1 MLEKAIEAITLFLKL
16 DRTLLLPLF
25 HNDILLLLFNCV
37 VALPASL
44 LSASLFLRLT
54 DLVRPHLSPHA
65 QLHTI
70 AATDSSAGSHV
81 LRQYLQCLAF
91 NPLLYQHLAAPHSAA
106 LHEAFLATIKADN
119 AFSVLTASISL
130 SVLSSSSTHSQTYC
144 HCLLQGQ
151 IPSSPAVEAAL
162 RQFLAAAPEDA
173 LPQAY
178 QTLYSFLLQCLT
190 QKHPLLMAS
199 SPRPDC
205 FTRSSVFPVLTAH
218 LLHKATPDGLLAA
231 EMLAAPVAALVSSL
245 LACVAKHPLPSTAVS
260 SSSLT
265 AVSSSSL
272 TTTPDSISV
281 STQENA
287 VRLPSSLHAQLSL
300 SMDAV
305 ALATLLLCTAQSA
318 QRDTIAPLLPELLGR
333 LHEALES
340 VNDRVASTADSDVE
354 RGYRRLKR
362 LLGSWLFGFDVRLLA
377 DEDEAMSQRSPLR
390 GVEVLPLYLMA
401 LRCGHC
407 AASTSAFLAL
417 LQDALPAALFTSA
430 SSLSLLTATA
440 QELLL
445 LAHDARTAEESTQTQ
460 TQALLLLSS
469 LLFQSMENDAFCSLL
484 HSVCAFVLWS
494 FPVQEAQRCIGIVFT
509 TLFKRLLATPTF
521 SFAVA
526 RNLAHLIRCT
536 EEIGVTSQAS
546 WTRYRELVDR
556 MKTQERDAPLSR
568 SDQPV
573 SEGVSEAMLESIP
586 DGIPENIPDGTPES
600 IPESTPLTEAA
611 EQEELRHCFA
621 TLFPEALVEGVNVG
635 QVLLPLVDRVC
646 ERRDN
651 EAEKC
656 VESLLLLLLR
666 KLFATVCA
674 LTPSTE
680 PLATSELQLLVH
692 GLHKLLTLAQ
702 VGSVSDF
709 VTLALAA
716 LVVVSACC
724 ERLAARSLESSLA
737 FLNGEKLFLSD
748 CIETEAASTN
758 KPLLFALP
766 FVPAARV
773 AET

>member
-25 HNDILLLLFNCV
+25 HNDILLLLFNCI
-37 VALPASL
+37 VALPTNL
-44 LSASLFLRLT
+44 LSSSLFLRLT
-54 DLVRPHLSPHA
+54 DLVRLIISPHA

-70 AATDSSAGSHV
+70 TVTDSSAGSHV
-81 LRQYLQCLAF
+81 LRQCLQCLAF
-91 NPLLYQHLAAPHSAA
+91 NPLLYQHLAAPHSAS
-106 LHEAFLATIKADN
+106 LHEALLATIKADN

-151 IPSSPAVEAAL
+151 IPSSPAVEATL
-162 RQFLAAAPEDA
+162 RQFLVAAPEDA

-190 QKHPLLMAS
+190 QKYPLLMAS
-199 SPRPDC
+199 SPRTDIV
-205 FTRSSVFPVLTAH
+205 THSSVFSVLTTH

-231 EMLAAPVAALVSSL
+231 EMLAAPVGALVSSL
-245 LACVAKHPLPSTAVS
+245 LACVAKHPLPSTTAS
-260 SSSLT
+260 ST
-265 AVSSSSL
+265 L
-272 TTTPDSISV
+272 TTTPDSISA

-300 SMDAV
+300 SMDAI
-305 ALATLLLCTAQSA
+305 ALATLLLCTAQAA
-318 QRDTIAPLLPELLGR
+318 QRDAIAPLLPELLGR

-340 VNDRVASTADSDVE
+340 VNGRVASTADSDVE

-362 LLGSWLFGFDVRLLA
+362 LLGSWLFGFDVRLLV

-390 GVEVLPLYLMA
+390 GMEVLPLYLMA

-407 AASTSAFLAL
+407 TASTAAFLAL
-417 LQDALPAALFTSA
+417 LQDALPAALFTQA

-445 LAHDARTAEESTQTQ
+445 LAHDAHTAEESTQM
-460 TQALLLLSS
+460 QALLILSS
-469 LLFQSMENDAFCSLL
+469 LLFQSMECDAFCSLL

-494 FPVQEAQRCIGIVFT
+494 FPVQEAQRCIGTVFT
-509 TLFKRLLATPTF
+509 ALFKRLLTAPTF

-546 WTRYRELVDR
+546 FTRYRELVDR
-556 MKTQERDAPLSR
+556 MKTQERDAPLPRS

-586 DGIPENIPDGTPES
+586 ESVPEGIPEGIPETMGTP
-600 IPESTPLTEAA
+600 TPLSEAA

-621 TLFPEALVEGVNVG
+621 TLFPETLVEGVSVG

-646 ERRDN
+646 ERQDN

-680 PLATSELQLLVH
+680 PLATSELQLLVY

-702 VGSVSDF
+702 VGSASDF

-716 LVVVSACC
+716 LLVVSACC
-724 ERLAARSLESSLA
+724 ERLAARGLENSLA

-748 CIETEAASTN
+748 CIETETTSTD

-773 AET
+773 AEA